1 MSRKLTLNEIE
12 NSLDNNAMYVFEYDE
27 QHNIEY
33 ETLCLYCSTEEG
45 EVFFTDRCGNL
56 YAYSK
61 ETYGEKWD
69 CEASNACVYDD
80 EPMTTAK
87 LVDSIKY
94 EFDNAM
100 PDDDTKLDFEGI
112 INICK
117 RLGTRMDTQI
127 NVSQAIDAARIVLA
141 DYENLQRGIIPHW

>member
-61 ETYGEKWD
+61 ETYGTKWD

-80 EPMTTAK
+80 EPMTKKILQRTEEA
-87 LVDSIKY
+87 LS
-94 EFDNAM
+94 FPNA
-100 PDDDTKLDFEGI
+100 
-112 INICK
+112 
-117 RLGTRMDTQI
+117 
-127 NVSQAIDAARIVLA
+127 SSIVLTKHGE
-141 DYENLQRGIIPHW
+141 DDWEVYYPYTDFSIRGTKQDALDEIKDILDVNDKGGN